1 MKLNKV
7 LVSLETNGIEIF
19 EFWNADK
26 IENLKKNFDNNAV
39 DINILPIV
47 ELYSILPLVSR
58 SARNDSVTPESPIF
72 ILQPSKLKQNKQILI
87 TKLINIEP
95 KNLIKYL
102 TFRAINWLQTTNF
115 FYNYHVQIL
124 QN

>member
-26 IENLKKNFDNNAV
+26 IKNFKKNFDNNAV

-47 ELYSILPLVSR
+47 ELYSI
-58 SARNDSVTPESPIF
+58 D
-72 ILQPSKLKQNKQILI
+72 
-87 TKLINIEP
+87 INILPIVE
-95 KNLIKYL
+95 LHSID
-102 TFRAINWLQTTNF
+102 IN
-115 FYNYHVQIL
+115 IL
-124 QN
+124 PIVELYSIRLG